1 MDGPSPVDI
10 VSSNVIPF
18 TELITHHFRVDRI
31 QGAFE
36 VCAMNEGVKV
46 IINRCGKEERL
57 GALNTYFPV
66 LLERRKRK

>member
-1 MDGPSPVDI
+1 MPSPSPVDI
-10 VSSNVIPF
+10 VHFNAISF
-18 TELITHHFRVDRI
+18 AELITHHFRVDEI

-36 VCAMNEGVKV
+36 VCAIYEGVRV

-57 GALNTYFPV
+57 GALRTHFPV

>member
-46 IINRCGKEERL
+46 IINPRGKEKRL
-57 GALNTYFPV
+57 RAIKTHFPV
-66 LLERRKRK
+66 LLERRKRR